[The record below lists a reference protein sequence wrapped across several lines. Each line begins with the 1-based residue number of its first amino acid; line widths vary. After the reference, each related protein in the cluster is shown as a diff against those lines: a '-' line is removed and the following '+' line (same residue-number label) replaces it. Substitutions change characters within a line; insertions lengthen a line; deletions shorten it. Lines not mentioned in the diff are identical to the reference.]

1 MKERTESKKS
11 LMKTM
16 STAGIRLLH
25 NTTKCTDNSNA
36 FMNNKMNENTVK
48 NMMNKKRRITLSYRS
63 ADWRQR

>member
-1 MKERTESKKS
+1 
-11 LMKTM
+11 M